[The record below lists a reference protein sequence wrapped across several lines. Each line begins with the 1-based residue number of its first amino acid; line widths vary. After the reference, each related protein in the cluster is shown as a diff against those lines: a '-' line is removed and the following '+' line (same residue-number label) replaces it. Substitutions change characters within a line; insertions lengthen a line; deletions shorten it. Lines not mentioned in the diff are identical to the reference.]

1 MEKIEQLEVLVAEA
15 RVEATKFYENG
26 NNSAG
31 TRLRKKMAEIQVLT
45 KQVRVDV
52 SEIKNADK

>member
-1 MEKIEQLEVLVAEA
+1 MDKIEQLEVLVAEA

-26 NNSAG
+26 NQTAG
-31 TRLRKKMAEIQVLT
+31 TRLRKKMAEIQVVT

>member
-1 MEKIEQLEVLVAEA
+1 MEKIEQLEILVSEA
-15 RVEATKFYENG
+15 RVEAIKFYENG
-26 NNSAG
+26 NASAG

-52 SEIKNADK
+52 SQIKNADK